1 MDKYEKELVK
11 INEQKLKLK
20 IKELEV
26 KNKRIEDILKKI
38 DELVGF
44 DTISQLEKYIG
55 QMIETDYG
63 KKYKITPKS
72 VKNAVQRMVKELKF
86 KESDFREEK

>member
-11 INEQKLKLK
+11 INEQKLKLR

-26 KNKRIEDILKKI
+26 KNKRIENVLKKI

-44 DTISQLEKYIG
+44 DAIDKLEKYIG
-55 QMIETDYG
+55 QTIETDYG
-63 KKYKITPKS
+63 KKYNITPKS
-72 VKNAVQRMVKELKF
+72 VRNAVQRIIKELKF
-86 KESDFREEK
+86 KESDFIEEK